1 MKQDEFIKEL
11 LTTYELKGD
20 YPKFRYDLLNYIS
33 KKPSVSEEEIKIK
46 ADEFIEKYYSLAQLI
61 INSNTGV
68 RIPLNLSSILTKFA
82 LSLPPDAENWIS
94 VDERLP
100 DYYSSVLAVSEG
112 EAKAVVHRVS
122 DGDNQ
127 YYIITGSDETF
138 KKVTHWMQL
147 PKPPIN
153 KQGGK

>member
-82 LSLPPDAENWIS
+82 LSLPPDAEKWIS
-94 VDERLP
+94 VEERLP
-100 DYYSSVLAVSEG
+100 EKFEPVLTYGKQGYEVFIL
-112 EAKAVVHRVS
+112 V
-122 DGDNQ
+122 DNIGLRDIGVKQ
-127 YYIITGSDETF
+127 
-138 KKVTHWMQL
+138 WMRI